1 MLIKII
7 RGTYGLNSGGNIKPK
22 TCNDLP
28 FHVEPAE
35 AERLERLGVAEI
47 VGASAATGRCE
58 VDAER
63 AARTP
68 PDIASTAALAKGTE
82 DETGA
87 LSETPPNVPADDDED
102 YGAESTL
109 EERDVPEYSENN
121 TNAELQAIAKE
132 YGVELHQRA
141 NKAQILE
148 ALDDFFDGA
157 PEISAKEPE

>member
-22 TCNDLP
+22 TCSDLP

-35 AERLERLGVAEI
+35 ARRLERLGVAEI
-47 VGASAATGRCE
+47 IGSGTVTL
-58 VDAER
+58 
-63 AARTP
+63 T
-68 PDIASTAALAKGTE
+68 KGTE
-82 DETGA
+82 DETGS
-87 LSETPPNVPADDDED
+87 LSETPSSVPADDNGED
-102 YGAESTL
+102 YGVESTL
-109 EERDVPEYSENN
+109 EERDVPEYNEDS

-132 YGVELHQRA
+132 YGVELPQRA

-148 ALDDFFDGA
+148 ALDDFFGGA